1 MYQPATC
8 KASILRR
15 DPDAKT
21 PLGDPAGA
29 YAEVATGLP
38 ASVVEKTRRTWDKV
52 TQTPRTV
59 RALSGL
65 LGSGT
70 DVRVGDRLRDDSNN
84 GLLYVVKAVTQ
95 PRSFGYTPDLELDLG
110 RVGSGE

>member
-1 MYQPATC
+1 VYQPATC

-15 DPDAKT
+15 DPVAKT
-21 PLGDPAGA
+21 PLGDPAGV

-38 ASVVEKTRRTWDKV
+38 ASITETSRRTWDKAA
-52 TQTPRTV
+52 QTPRTV
-59 RALSGL
+59 RVLSGL

-110 RVGSGE
+110 RVGSGD

>member
-8 KASILRR
+8 SASILRR
-15 DPDAKT
+15 DPNAKNDR
-21 PLGDPAGA
+21 GDPAGIFDV
-29 YAEVATGLP
+29 VATGLP
-38 ASVVEKTRRTWDKV
+38 ASVVETSRRTWDRA

-59 RALSGL
+59 RVLSGL

-70 DVRVGDRLRDDSNN
+70 DVRKGDRLRDDTNG
-84 GLLYVVKAVTQ
+84 GLLYEVKVVTQ

-110 RVGSGE
+110 RVGAGD